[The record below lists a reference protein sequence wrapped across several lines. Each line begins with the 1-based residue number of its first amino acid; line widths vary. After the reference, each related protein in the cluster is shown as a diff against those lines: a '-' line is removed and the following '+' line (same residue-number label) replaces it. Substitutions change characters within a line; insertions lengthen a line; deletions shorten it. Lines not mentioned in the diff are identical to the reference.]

1 MTDTEK
7 ITINMSV
14 VDLGQV
20 DLLVDEGFYSNRTDF
35 VRTAIRRQLE
45 EHKEALKQTIT
56 RKSLVVGV
64 NTLTRKSLEDKR
76 KKGVMLDVRVVGL
89 AIIEKDVTPDLAL
102 ATINSIKVNG
112 KFQVSKD
119 VKKALESAGRILS

>member
-20 DLLVDEGFYSNRTDF
+20 DLLIDEGYYSNRTDF
-35 VRTAIRRQLE
+35 IRTAIRRQLE
-45 EHKEALKQTIT
+45 EHKEALNQTIT

-64 NTLTRKSLEDKR
+64 NALTRKSLEDKR
-76 KKGVMLDVRVVGL
+76 KKGVLLDVRVVGM
-89 AIIEKDVTPDLAL
+89 AIIDKDVSPELAL
-102 ATINSIKVNG
+102 ETINSIKVNG
-112 KFQVSKD
+112 KFQASKE
-119 VKKALESAGRILS
+119 VKKALESAGRILR